1 MSNPDAGQPGGGFTS
16 IFQSPG
22 GPPLILVCIA
32 AGLLLGAFLG
42 ILLMRRVRPPV
53 AVQRAHGLRGAAGAD
68 AQKKLG
74 EKPTLLDVRVLPG
87 SEKGVGGW
95 EELLVSDSPSCL
107 SPSSPPALSRPLSLF
122 LPEPSLS
129 TQGITN
135 STDAQPRTRTMRIH
149 SPSQRSTSPPPLP
162 TRKAQAPL
170 PHPLRPPRAP
180 SSGAVAS
187 SRASRPAC
195 TCLCPPAAGTTRRKD
210 RRAVGWG
217 TRWVRV
223 PRRCARC
230 RWR

>member
-1 MSNPDAGQPGGGFTS
+1 MSSTTSSSSTGTPGPTQNPGFSS

-95 EELLVSDSPSCL
+95 EELLVSDCLECLSSSPSL
-107 SPSSPPALSRPLSLF
+107 SPSLPLSRLLPLCTRPIPSPPF
-122 LPEPSLS
+122 
-129 TQGITN
+129 
-135 STDAQPRTRTMRIH
+135 MC
-149 SPSQRSTSPPPLP
+149 
-162 TRKAQAPL
+162 
-170 PHPLRPPRAP
+170 
-180 SSGAVAS
+180 
-187 SRASRPAC
+187 PAYHESH
-195 TCLCPPAAGTTRRKD
+195 
-210 RRAVGWG
+210 
-217 TRWVRV
+217 
-223 PRRCARC
+223 
-230 RWR
+230 